1 MVDFIILQMH
11 RQDMLKYVCISN
23 WTRAKQS
30 GCAGEDTGGRHMFN
44 NFHIGEEKDFS
55 WSMIGNIAEGRRN
68 LGEGMPVM
76 MYRLFQYSLRSE
88 LSRRFT
94 EDTARELFRKA
105 GELSGREFALHML
118 DLTLPFNDF
127 LASLQN
133 SLEVHKVGILRIE
146 KFDPRTGD
154 IVLTV
159 GEDLDC
165 SGIPV
170 TGDQVCNYDEG
181 FLSGVLREYTGKDY
195 LVKEVDCWAS
205 GARVCRFE
213 ANVDQQAKV

>member
-1 MVDFIILQMH
+1 
-11 RQDMLKYVCISN
+11 
-23 WTRAKQS
+23 
-30 GCAGEDTGGRHMFN
+30 MFN
-44 NFHIGEEKDFS
+44 VFHIGEEKDFS

-76 MYRLFQYSLRSE
+76 MYRLF
-88 LSRRFT
+88 
-94 EDTARELFRKA
+94 
-105 GELSGREFALHML
+105 HML
-118 DLTLPFNDF
+118 DLTLPLNDF

-133 SLEVHKVGILRIE
+133 SLEVHKIGILRIE
-146 KFDPRTGD
+146 KFDPHTGNV
-154 IVLTV
+154 VLTV

-165 SGIPV
+165 SGLPV

-181 FLSGVLREYTGKDY
+181 FLSGVLKEYTGKDY

>member
-1 MVDFIILQMH
+1 
-11 RQDMLKYVCISN
+11 
-23 WTRAKQS
+23 
-30 GCAGEDTGGRHMFN
+30 MFN

-88 LSRRFT
+88 LSRRFS
-94 EDTARELFRKA
+94 EDTVRELFRRA